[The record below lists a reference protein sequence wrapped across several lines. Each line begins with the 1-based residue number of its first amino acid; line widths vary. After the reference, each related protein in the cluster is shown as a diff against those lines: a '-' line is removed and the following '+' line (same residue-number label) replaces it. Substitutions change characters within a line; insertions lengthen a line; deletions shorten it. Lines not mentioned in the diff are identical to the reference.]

1 MPKHRKNQNWKS
13 RNQIDGFQIRYY
25 DTEPFNCG
33 QNFDYSQYYND
44 PIPIQLPSCV
54 VKDKKVNKN
63 VEVKMTPENNNELRT
78 IKREDLYR
86 SPEVQSYMHNNRF
99 LSYKLSNLKNDMKYW
114 RKEEDMPVPPEVPE
128 KGKSRRKHNKKKNEF
143 EKKLNK
149 MLAKPAEISKGKS
162 MLEKMGWKGGGL
174 GKDGAGIL
182 EPIIPKATYATKTF
196 GLGHVTEPEQV
207 EERDDDLEFN
217 NYFRT
222 NVLLHILGF
231 IKNDLEVDLL
241 FDAALWRCERK
252 RVHNIV
258 QELRKCEIVEELAY
272 DNPIDTAIAGDI
284 IRDNMYLLVT
294 KSAGKAPNR
303 QLCLFKDAPAH
314 IYLIVP
320 DDLKD
325 VVVDEKS
332 NKKYVKISK
341 KESEIERFTKQVKAL
356 EVKNDETNAN
366 QRTKSET
373 DPPRS
378 ILGKLVDYFKEFSE
392 NTNYTEYRLLGSF
405 DNDEANAIKFFF
417 EICSKRDT
425 ARCDERDELL
435 EALNDA
441 LLQFEVKEDRDGRLV
456 IYKHERTHQLQPQ
469 ENMFI

>member
-1 MPKHRKNQNWKS
+1 MPKHRKNQKWKS

-25 DTEPFNCG
+25 DPEPFNYG

-44 PIPIQLPSCV
+44 PIPLSSCV
-54 VKDKKVNKN
+54 VKESQGNKN
-63 VEVKMTPENNNELRT
+63 VAVNITPEDNNEIRT

-86 SPEVQSYMHNNRF
+86 NPEVQSYIHHNN
-99 LSYKLSNLKNDMKYW
+99 YKLSNLKNDMKYW
-114 RKEEDMPVPPEVPE
+114 RKEEMQLPSEVLE
-128 KGKSRRKHNKKKNEF
+128 KGKSRKKNDKRKNEF

-174 GKDGAGIL
+174 GKDGAGML
-182 EPIIPKATYATKTF
+182 EPIIPKATYATKSF
-196 GLGHVTEPEQV
+196 GLGHVTVPEQV

-222 NVLLHILGF
+222 NVLLHILEF

-241 FDAALWRCERK
+241 FDVALWRCERK

-258 QELRKCEIVEELAY
+258 QELRKCEDVEELAY

-284 IRDNMYLLVT
+284 IRHNMYLLVT

-303 QLCLFKDAPAH
+303 QLCVFKDAPAH

-325 VVVDEKS
+325 VIVDEKS
-332 NKKYVKISK
+332 KKKYVKVPK
-341 KESEIERFTKQVKAL
+341 KESDIEQFTKQVKAL
-356 EVKNDETNAN
+356 EVKNDEIISNE
-366 QRTKSET
+366 QTKSET
-373 DPPRS
+373 DTPRC
-378 ILGKLVDYFKEFSE
+378 ILRKLVDYFKEFAE
-392 NTNYTEYRLLGSF
+392 NTNYTEYRLLGPF
-405 DNDEANAIKFFF
+405 DNEEVDAIRLFF
-417 EICSKRDT
+417 EICLKKET
-425 ARCDERDELL
+425 ARCEEREELL
-435 EALNDA
+435 EALNNA
-441 LLQFEVKEDRDGRLV
+441 LLEFEVKEDRDRLV
-456 IYKHERTHQLQPQ
+456 IFKHERTHQLQPQ
-469 ENMFI
+469 EVMFV